1 MPRSNTST
9 MTDALRTKAL
19 DHPTVARL
27 TEQLPS
33 LPRDGSPKPGLYV
46 ETKET
51 PGLVVN
57 GELRVSVA
65 RLFTADEEGKHLV
78 GQIQAV
84 RSIDHP
90 LATWE
95 IRTYTHTPEHFHTEH
110 VDDHQAW
117 FMNVLESHYSVH
129 DAQPQLET
137 GVQA

>member
-1 MPRSNTST
+1 MPRSDTSSMADT
-9 MTDALRTKAL
+9 LRSKAL

-27 TEQLPS
+27 TEQLTP
-33 LPRDGSPKPGLYV
+33 LPESEDPQPGLYV

-65 RLFTADEEGKHLV
+65 RLFTIGEDGKRLI

-95 IRTYTHTPEHFHTEH
+95 IRTYTHTPEHFHTER
-110 VDDHQAW
+110 VEDPQAW
-117 FMNVLESHYSVH
+117 FVDVLESHYSVA